1 MAKCS
6 RCKRHVWFRPLK
18 DGMCHD
24 CFMSASQIRRDEMR
38 LADIRRDTE
47 NARIEAERVTALAQD
62 AAALL
67 SAETEKAKDEAFRIV
82 SAQKAELEEQIVTLS
97 SALSEKHESL
107 SDLEKRAERAETR
120 LKTAQNKTAREAAIF
135 RSIQYAVE
143 QFNDWQYHGEALRAD
158 EDFDPSSFKP
168 TIPADLACFQIK
180 ELRSMYRK
188 NEKDI
193 QALLESYKG
202 RYTTKSNAT
211 IYQLMVLAMEAEL
224 QNILSTIGY
233 GKLDQSLDRVR
244 QLTVRYYSIA
254 SQGSQTIVSTLT
266 KFIGQL
272 EYYYLEAV
280 KIEYEYYVKRERAK
294 EEQRALKEQMRQEAE
309 ERKLLE
315 QQKKQIEAE
324 ESKYEKELQRITEKM
339 QAANDA
345 ELEKL
350 RMQLEKVQF
359 QLNSVQD
366 KKDEIVRLQ
375 NGKAGTVY
383 VISNIGSFGEDVF
396 KVGMTRRLEPM
407 DRVKE
412 LGDAS
417 VPFPFDVHSFIFSED
432 AVSLET
438 KLHHEL
444 HNKRVNKINLRKE
457 FFRVSLDELQA
468 LVEECDPSA
477 AFNRTALAEQF
488 RQSLSIDEI
497 PENVSAEDFEEEE

>member
-1 MAKCS
+1 MSKCTRCNRHFWFKRMTDGLCKECHDFVSMAKAEEQKLYETQL
-6 RCKRHVWFRPLK
+6 RIKAAEDEVFRVESILEDK
-18 DGMCHD
+18 
-24 CFMSASQIRRDEMR
+24 Q
-38 LADIRRDTE
+38 
-47 NARIEAERVTALAQD
+47 ALLD
-62 AAALL
+62 AAKEAAKSHAHQALEKEYLDLLKEVSSINSIL
-67 SAETEKAKDEAFRIV
+67 SA
-82 SAQKAELEEQIVTLS
+82 
-97 SALSEKHESL
+97 KHEAVA
-107 SDLEKRAERAETR
+107 DLEKRADRAEAR
-120 LKTAQNKTAREAAIF
+120 AKTAQNRTEKEAATF
-135 RSIQYAVE
+135 RSIQYAAE
-143 QFNDWQYHGEALRAD
+143 QFNDWQYHGQAFVAD
-158 EDFDPSSFKP
+158 EHFDPNSYKP
-168 TIPADLACFQIK
+168 TVPADLACFQIK

-188 NEKDI
+188 NEKAI
-193 QALLESYKG
+193 EALLESYKD
-202 RYTTKSNAT
+202 RYSSKANAT
-211 IYQLMVLAMEAEL
+211 IYQLMVLAMEAEF
-224 QNILSTIGY
+224 QNILHSMSF
-233 GKLDQSLDRVR
+233 GKLEQSLDRVK
-244 QLTVRYYSIA
+244 QLTIRYYSIA
-254 SQGSQTIVSTLT
+254 SQGSQTIVSTIT

-272 EYYYLEAV
+272 EFYYLEAV
-280 KIEYEYYVKRERAK
+280 KIEYEYYIKRERAK

-315 QQKKQIEAE
+315 QQKKQVEAE

-345 ELEKL
+345 ELDKL
-350 RMQLEKVQF
+350 RQQLEKVQA
-359 QLNSVQD
+359 QLDSVQD

-438 KLHHEL
+438 KLHHTL

-477 AFNRTALAEQF
+477 AFNRTVLAEQF
-488 RQSLSIDEI
+488 RQSLSIDEV
-497 PENVSAEDFEEEE
+497 PETSSVEDYSDEE